1 MFTLQG
7 FPVASSEVSAV
18 KNYRNWPLMSVF
30 LCDSPCD
37 VCLLSTDSR
46 MSKNSK
52 VLNLKDKISGNEVDL
67 SLCNLTEVP
76 VRELV
81 SYSAASKH
89 TVVLHSP
96 LLCCGL
102 FPFLFLG

>member
-1 MFTLQG
+1 MFKLQG

-30 LCDSPCD
+30 LCHSPCD
-37 VCLLSTDSR
+37 VCLLTTDSR